1 MKYSPKIVWCQFLN
15 EALPKLNEK
24 RSFEYGQTARLWSVL
39 KLVAFMSDRCW
50 GKRYV
55 CVSGGKKCSFFGK
68 FSVFCF
74 LKTSVLRF
82 ALLPYY
88 RRVAKM
94 LTLYWTLSQMTLHYR
109 HYYLRATK
117 YHAKAI
123 EDIVIVLYFLLL
135 LKFPM

>member
-24 RSFEYGQTARLWSVL
+24 KSFEYGQTALLWSVP

-55 CVSGGKKCSFFGK
+55 CISEGKKCSFFGK
-68 FSVFCF
+68 FSVLCF
-74 LKTSVLRF
+74 LETPVLRF

-88 RRVAKM
+88 RRSNVQKKAAKE
-94 LTLYWTLSQMTLHYR
+94 L
-109 HYYLRATK
+109 AFNP
-117 YHAKAI
+117 A
-123 EDIVIVLYFLLL
+123 
-135 LKFPM
+135 